1 MCVSCVIVRIVVN
14 TLVLLI
20 GVVAAVLMLLLLDD
34 GDDRDDDNDND
45 DTPGKEMYSLPTIP
59 PLAMAEAS
67 NADSPPTLS
76 YRDPTLLD
84 IRVVT

>member
-1 MCVSCVIVRIVVN
+1 MCVSCVIVSIVAN
-14 TLVLLI
+14 NLDLLI
-20 GVVAAVLMLLLLDD
+20 GVVAAVLLLLDD
-34 GDDRDDDNDND
+34 GDDRDDDND

-59 PLAMAEAS
+59 PPAMAEAS

-76 YRDPTLLD
+76 YREPTLLD

>member
-20 GVVAAVLMLLLLDD
+20 GVVAAMLMLLLLDD
-34 GDDRDDDNDND
+34 GDDRDDDND

-59 PLAMAEAS
+59 PPAMAEAS

>member
-1 MCVSCVIVRIVVN
+1 VAN

-20 GVVAAVLMLLLLDD
+20 GVVAAVLMLLLDD
-34 GDDRDDDNDND
+34 GDDRDDDDND

-76 YRDPTLLD
+76 YHDPTLLD
-84 IRVVT
+84 MRVVT

>member
-1 MCVSCVIVRIVVN
+1 VAD

-20 GVVAAVLMLLLLDD
+20 GVVAAVLMLLLDD
-34 GDDRDDDNDND
+34 GDDRDDEDND

-59 PLAMAEAS
+59 PPAMAVAS

>member
-1 MCVSCVIVRIVVN
+1 MCVSCVIVRIVAN

-20 GVVAAVLMLLLLDD
+20 GVVAAMPTLLDD
-34 GDDRDDDNDND
+34 DDDRDDDNDD

-59 PLAMAEAS
+59 PPPAMAEAS

-84 IRVVT
+84 ISVVT

>member
-1 MCVSCVIVRIVVN
+1 MCVSCVIVRIVAN

-20 GVVAAVLMLLLLDD
+20 GVVAAVPMLLLDD
-34 GDDRDDDNDND
+34 GDDIDDDDND

-59 PLAMAEAS
+59 PPPAMAEAS

-76 YRDPTLLD
+76 YREPTLLD